1 MNKATNTK
9 ETNEVK
15 RTKRRL
21 PTKITHINTQVHTS
35 TARSRVEHTH
45 IQKPIHSIPK
55 RNKTPKQNKNDRKR
69 TTLKD
74 KKRNKHKYEKQEEQ
88 KSGGKNKKAAPW
100 TQPLRHKA

>member
-9 ETNEVK
+9 EVK

-45 IQKPIHSIPK
+45 IQKPIHSMPK

-74 KKRNKHKYEKQEEQ
+74 KKEKQTQVRKAGGTEEWGKEQ
-88 KSGGKNKKAAPW
+88 KGGTLDSTTSP
-100 TQPLRHKA
+100 